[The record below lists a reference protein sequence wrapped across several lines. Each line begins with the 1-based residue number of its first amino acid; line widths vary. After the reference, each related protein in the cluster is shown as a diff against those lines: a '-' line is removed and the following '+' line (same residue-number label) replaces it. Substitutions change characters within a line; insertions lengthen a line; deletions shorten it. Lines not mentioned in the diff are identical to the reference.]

1 MISKKLNFEFKGD
14 RDYIH
19 GTDLFNEL
27 ASRYGYKI
35 SAISFTVH
43 DFVTNPCCLLYE
55 SKTKSE
61 IDVLEGIK
69 ARASF
74 DLDGEK
80 RYIGLVEGPP
90 ENGARYDYDESLITK
105 ATVIDGDTIRLTS
118 ESPYSF
124 IETIVAMNKHYLQ
137 NRFEDVAGKWIFTR
151 LELDHVQD
159 ARNELSIVFRHNM
172 NFRLTKSDVLIN
184 DKKVGEIYFSL
195 LRA

>member
-1 MISKKLNFEFKGD
+1 MFSELVNKYRNKIKALSFT
-14 RDYIH
+14 IH
-19 GTDLFNEL
+19 G
-27 ASRYGYKI
+27 
-35 SAISFTVH
+35 
-43 DFVTNPCCLLYE
+43 FVTTPSCLLYE
-55 SKTKSE
+55 SKVKSE
-61 IDVLEGIK
+61 IDALEGIK

-80 RYIGLVEGPP
+80 RYIGIIEGAS

-105 ATVIDGDTIRLTS
+105 ATAIGGDTISLTS

-137 NRFEDVAGKWIFTR
+137 KRFEDVAGKWIFTR
-151 LELDHVQD
+151 LELDQVQD
-159 ARNELSIVFRHNM
+159 ARSELSLVFRHNM

-195 LRA
+195 LKA

>member
-1 MISKKLNFEFKGD
+1 MTPKYLQFQFKGN
-14 RDYIH
+14 RDYIQ
-19 GTDLFNEL
+19 GADIFNEL
-27 ASRYGYKI
+27 AHNYGNKI
-35 SAISFTVH
+35 NEVSFTIH
-43 DFVTNPCCLLYE
+43 GFVTTPSCLLYE
-55 SKTKSE
+55 SKLKSE
-61 IDVLEGIK
+61 IDALEGIK

-80 RYIGLVEGPP
+80 RYIGIVECAS

-105 ATVIDGDTIRLTS
+105 ATVIDGDRIRLTS

-195 LRA
+195 LKA